1 MDLGQVAAFY
11 APFVGLLGVVFWLGV
26 LSQRVKQL
34 ESTVSDLREAD
45 ETGNKGDR
53 LTRLEVK
60 MEHAN
65 DKLDSL
71 ERGMQGVQR
80 QLGNLMTGQ
89 AFKPALTDRD

>member
-1 MDLGQVAAFY
+1 MNLGQVAAFY

-34 ESTVSDLREAD
+34 ETTVVELREAD
-45 ETGNKGDR
+45 DTGKKGDR
-53 LTRLEVK
+53 LTRLEVQ

-65 DKLDSL
+65 EKLESL
-71 ERGMQGVQR
+71 DRGMQGVQR
-80 QLGNLMTGQ
+80 QLGNLMTGH